1 MPISPQKPI
10 TILLVN
16 DHSVFCTGIL
26 AVLARAGDMTVVGE
40 AQDGFETQKLAAKLR
55 PQILLLGME
64 TPGPHPIELQEW
76 VRKHSP
82 KTITLVLSAYDR
94 DDSLAA
100 MMEAGVA
107 GYLCENEPPEQLV
120 NAIRRAAQGE
130 ILFDQAQL
138 ARARQWQEEVESRLK
153 QLSHRERQ
161 ILGLLG
167 KGYDNKMIAGELAI
181 AIKTVMY
188 HITNLLRK
196 LGLKNRQEA
205 ALWVLKHLSDD
216 LDKYPG

>member
-10 TILLVN
+10 AILLAN
-16 DHSVFCTGIL
+16 NHSVFRTGTL
-26 AVLARAGDMTVVGE
+26 DVLALAGDMTVIGE
-40 AQDGFETQKLAAKLR
+40 AQDGFETQKLVAKLR
-55 PQILLLGME
+55 PQILLLEMKM
-64 TPGPHPIELQEW
+64 PGPHPLEIQEW

-82 KTITLVLSAYDR
+82 KTITLVLTAYNR
-94 DDSLAA
+94 DDSLAT
-100 MMEAGVA
+100 MMDAGVA
-107 GYLCENEPPEQLV
+107 GYLCENETPEQLV

-138 ARARQWQEEVESRLK
+138 VRASQWQEEVGSRLK
-153 QLSHRERQ
+153 QLTHRERQ

-167 KGYDNKMIAGELAI
+167 KGYDNKMVAGELAI
-181 AIKTVMY
+181 AIKTAMY

-205 ALWVLKHLSDD
+205 AIWALKHLSDD
-216 LDKYPG
+216 LE